1 MTITRAEVETILI
14 RRCGSL
20 LTAADLDGTTLN
32 GTNVDLND
40 PIGAALRQMGYTVA
54 SLTAVAD
61 SDLQPVATDDI
72 DQLLD
77 IAELRTLENIEGN
90 LDEVDITVGP
100 RSESLNQLSTR
111 VTKKIDTKRSAI
123 EKTYGLGLGT
133 LSAGVVSLDFMEK
146 GDGDTD

>member
-20 LTAADLDGTTLN
+20 LTAADLDGTTIN

-40 PIGAALRQMGYTVA
+40 PIGAALRRMEYTVA
-54 SLTAVAD
+54 SLTAVTDLDLAPVSAD
-61 SDLQPVATDDI
+61 DV

-77 IAELRTLENIEGN
+77 LAELRTLENIEGN
-90 LDEVDITVGP
+90 LDDVDITVGP
-100 RSESLNQLSTR
+100 RSESLNQLSVR
-111 VTKKIDTKRSAI
+111 VRMKIDTKRREI
-123 EKTYGLGLGT
+123 EKAYGLGLGT
-133 LSAGVVSLDFMEK
+133 LSAGVVTLDFMEK